1 MLAVVLLQGCSTIKL
16 AYNQAP
22 DLTYWW
28 LDGYVDFNDQQT
40 PKVRDG
46 IAALF
51 AWHRSNELPKVASWL
66 QKGQVLMPQNI
77 TPAQACSLYDE
88 TRGMVAAIIDNAMPA
103 LVEWAPTVTADQ
115 LLVLQKKQKKTIDE
129 FSSDY
134 ITNTPAQRN
143 AKRLKS
149 AISRS
154 EMVYGKLEAVQIAA
168 IEKSIATSSF
178 DPALTLKERLQRQ
191 KDGVDML
198 RKLAETKPAP
208 AAVQTTLRAY
218 IARSA
223 TSTDPVYR
231 AYAEN
236 LVRESCDTFAAV
248 HATTTP
254 AQRAKAVQ
262 TLKGYEQDVRT
273 LAGQGGS

>member
-1 MLAVVLLQGCSTIKL
+1 MHAVVLLQGCSAIKI

-22 DLTYWW
+22 DVTYWW
-28 LDGYVDFNDQQT
+28 LDGYVDFNDLQT

-51 AWHRSNELPKVASWL
+51 AWHRSNELPKVANWL
-66 QKGQVLMPQNI
+66 QKSQALMPQNI
-77 TPAQACSLYDE
+77 TPAQACALYDE
-88 TRGMVAAIIDNAMPA
+88 ARGMVTAITDNAMPA
-103 LVEWAPTVTADQ
+103 LVEWAPTVTPEQ

-134 ITNTPAQRN
+134 ITSSPAQRN

-149 AISRS
+149 AVGRS
-154 EMVYGKLEAVQIAA
+154 EMVYGKLEVAQIAA
-168 IEKSIATSSF
+168 IEKSLATSSF
-178 DPALTLKERLQRQ
+178 DPALALKERVQRQ
-191 KDGVDML
+191 KEGVDLL
-198 RKLAETKPAP
+198 RKLADTKPAP
-208 AAVQTTLRAY
+208 AAVQATLRAY
-218 IARSA
+218 IARSI

-231 AYAEN
+231 AYADN
-236 LVRESCDTFAAV
+236 LVREGCDTFAAV

-262 TLKGYEQDVRT
+262 TLKGYELDVRT
-273 LAGQGGS
+273 LAAQAL